1 MFRPLSLYIGSRFNR
16 SKKRNRM
23 VSFISLSSMLG
34 IAVGVAVI
42 IIGLSAMNGFER
54 ELQTRVLSVIPQGE
68 LQAVEPPLN
77 NWKPLLKQVELHPNI
92 TAAAPYVEFTALL
105 ERGTKLKAVAVR
117 GVDPKEQLKVSEL
130 PLYVKDNAWLRFSA
144 GKREVI
150 LGQGVATKLQLKVG
164 DWITA
169 MIPNTDPQMKLRA
182 PKRIRLQVVGLLA
195 LGGQIDHSLAIVPLQ
210 DAQQYLDMGQG
221 VSGIE
226 MNVDNVLN
234 AQQIVKEVGDTLP
247 VYVYLKSWTQKY
259 GYLYR
264 DIQMVRT
271 IMYLVMVLVI
281 GVACFNIVSTLMMAV
296 KDRAAD
302 IAILRTMGASDR
314 LIKSIFVWH
323 GVLSGVLGSII
334 GSLFGSLIAINLT
347 HIVRVIEKIIGHQFL
362 SGDIYFVDFLPTQ
375 LAWQDV
381 VIVTTTA
388 IVLSLIATWYPAT
401 RASRLQPARVL
412 SAK

>member
-68 LQAVEPPLN
+68 LQAVQPPLN
-77 NWKPLLKQVELHPNI
+77 NWKPLLKQVELHPHI

-105 ERGTKLKAVAVR
+105 ERGPKLKAVAVR

-130 PLYVKDNAWLRFSA
+130 PRYVKDNAWSRFTA

-150 LGQGVATKLQLKVG
+150 LGQGVATKLKLKVG

-302 IAILRTMGASDR
+302 IAILRTMGATDR

-347 HIVRVIEKIIGHQFL
+347 HIVRVIEKIIGHRFL

-381 VIVTTTA
+381 AIVTTTA

-401 RASRLQPARVL
+401 RASRLHPARVL

>member
-1 MFRPLSLYIGSRFNR
+1 MT
-16 SKKRNRM
+16 
-23 VSFISLSSMLG
+23 
-34 IAVGVAVI
+34 GVQTCALPI
-42 IIGLSAMNGFER
+42 YGFER

-68 LQAVEPPLN
+68 LQAVQPPLN
-77 NWKPLLKQVELHPNI
+77 NWKPLLKQVELHPHI

-105 ERGTKLKAVAVR
+105 ERGAKLKAVAVR

-130 PLYVKDNAWLRFSA
+130 PLYVKDNAWSRFSA

-150 LGQGVATKLQLKVG
+150 LGQGVATKLNIKVG

-226 MNVDNVLN
+226 MNVDNVLD

-334 GSLFGSLIAINLT
+334 GSLFGSLIAVNLT
-347 HIVRVIEKIIGHQFL
+347 HIVRVIEKIIGHRFL

>member
-68 LQAVEPPLN
+68 LQAVQPPLN
-77 NWKPLLKQVELHPNI
+77 NWKPLLKQVELHPHI

-105 ERGTKLKAVAVR
+105 ERGAKLKAVAVR

-130 PLYVKDNAWLRFSA
+130 PLYVKDNAWSRFSA

-150 LGQGVATKLQLKVG
+150 LGQGVAIKLNIKVG

-226 MNVDNVLN
+226 MNVDNVLD

-334 GSLFGSLIAINLT
+334 GSLFGSLIAVNLT
-347 HIVRVIEKIIGHQFL
+347 HIVRVIEKIIGHRFL

>member
-68 LQAVEPPLN
+68 LQAVQPPLN
-77 NWKPLLKQVELHPNI
+77 NWKPLLKQVELHPHI

-105 ERGTKLKAVAVR
+105 ERGAKLKAVAVR

-130 PLYVKDNAWLRFSA
+130 PLYVKDNAWSRFSA
-144 GKREVI
+144 GKRAVI
-150 LGQGVATKLQLKVG
+150 LGQGVATKLNIKVG

-226 MNVDNVLN
+226 MNVDNVLD

-334 GSLFGSLIAINLT
+334 GSLFGSLIAVNLT
-347 HIVRVIEKIIGHQFL
+347 HIVRVIEKIIGHRFL

>member
-68 LQAVEPPLN
+68 LQAVQPPLN
-77 NWKPLLKQVELHPNI
+77 NWKPLLKQVERHPHI

-117 GVDPKEQLKVSEL
+117 GIDPKEQLKVSEL
-130 PLYVKDNAWLRFSA
+130 PRYVKDNAWSRFSA

-347 HIVRVIEKIIGHQFL
+347 HIVRVIEKIIGHRFL

-381 VIVTTTA
+381 AIVTATA

>member
-68 LQAVEPPLN
+68 LQAVQPPLN
-77 NWKPLLKQVELHPNI
+77 NWKPLLKQVELHPHI

-105 ERGTKLKAVAVR
+105 ERGAKLKAVAVR

-130 PLYVKDNAWLRFSA
+130 PLYVKDNAWSRFSA

-150 LGQGVATKLQLKVG
+150 LGQGVATKLNIKVG

-226 MNVDNVLN
+226 MNVDNVLD

-334 GSLFGSLIAINLT
+334 GSLFGSLIAVNLT
-347 HIVRVIEKIIGHQFL
+347 HIVRVIEKIIGHRFL

>member
-16 SKKRNRM
+16 SKIRNRM

-68 LQAVEPPLN
+68 LQAVQPPLN
-77 NWKPLLKQVELHPNI
+77 NWKPLLKQVELHPHI

-105 ERGTKLKAVAVR
+105 ERGAKLKAVAVR

-130 PLYVKDNAWLRFSA
+130 PLYVKDNAWSRFSA

-150 LGQGVATKLQLKVG
+150 LGQGVATKLNIKVG

-226 MNVDNVLN
+226 MNVDNVLD

-334 GSLFGSLIAINLT
+334 GSLFGSLIAVNLT
-347 HIVRVIEKIIGHQFL
+347 HIVRVIEKIIGHRFL

>member
-68 LQAVEPPLN
+68 LQAVQPPLN
-77 NWKPLLKQVELHPNI
+77 NWKPLLKQVELHPHI

-105 ERGTKLKAVAVR
+105 ERGAKLKAVAVR

-130 PLYVKDNAWLRFSA
+130 PLYVKDNDWSRFSA
-144 GKREVI
+144 GIREVI
-150 LGQGVATKLQLKVG
+150 LGQGVATKLNIKVG

-210 DAQQYLDMGQG
+210 DAQQYLDMGEG

-226 MNVDNVLN
+226 MSVDNVLD

-334 GSLFGSLIAINLT
+334 GSLFGSLIAVNLT
-347 HIVRVIEKIIGHQFL
+347 HIVRVIEKIIGHRFL

>member
-68 LQAVEPPLN
+68 LQAVQPPLN
-77 NWKPLLKQVELHPNI
+77 NWKPLLKQVERHPHI

-117 GVDPKEQLKVSEL
+117 GIDPKEQLKVSEL
-130 PLYVKDNAWLRFSA
+130 PRYVKDNAWSRFSA

-347 HIVRVIEKIIGHQFL
+347 HIVRVIEKIIGHRFL

-381 VIVTTTA
+381 AIVMATA

>member
-68 LQAVEPPLN
+68 LQAVQPPLK
-77 NWKPLLKQVELHPNI
+77 NWKPILKKVEQHPHI

-130 PLYVKDNAWLRFSA
+130 PRYVKDNAWSHFTA

-150 LGQGVATKLQLKVG
+150 LGQGVATKLKIKVG

-226 MNVDNVLN
+226 MSVDNVLD
-234 AQQIVKEVGDTLP
+234 AAQIVKEVGDTLP

-334 GSLFGSLIAINLT
+334 GALFGSLIAVNLT
-347 HIVRVIEKIIGHQFL
+347 HIVRVIEKIIGHRFL

-375 LAWQDV
+375 LSWHDV

-388 IVLSLIATWYPAT
+388 ILLSLIATWYPAT

>member
-68 LQAVEPPLN
+68 LQAVQPPLN
-77 NWKPLLKQVELHPNI
+77 NWKPLLKQVERHPHI

-117 GVDPKEQLKVSEL
+117 GIDPKEQLKVSEL
-130 PLYVKDNAWLRFSA
+130 PRYVKDNAWSRFSA

-226 MNVDNVLN
+226 MNVDNVLD

-347 HIVRVIEKIIGHQFL
+347 HIVRVIEKIIGHRFL

-375 LAWQDV
+375 LAWQDG

>member
-68 LQAVEPPLN
+68 LQAVQPPLN
-77 NWKPLLKQVELHPNI
+77 NWKPLLKKVEQHPNI

-105 ERGTKLKAVAVR
+105 ERGSKLKAVAVR
-117 GVDPKEQLKVSEL
+117 GIDPKEQLKVSEL
-130 PLYVKDNAWLRFSA
+130 PRYVKDNAWSRFTA

-182 PKRIRLQVVGLLA
+182 PKRIRLQVVGVLA

-210 DAQQYLDMGQG
+210 DAQQYLDMGDG

-347 HIVRVIEKIIGHQFL
+347 HIVRVIEKIIGHRFL

-381 VIVTTTA
+381 AIVTATA